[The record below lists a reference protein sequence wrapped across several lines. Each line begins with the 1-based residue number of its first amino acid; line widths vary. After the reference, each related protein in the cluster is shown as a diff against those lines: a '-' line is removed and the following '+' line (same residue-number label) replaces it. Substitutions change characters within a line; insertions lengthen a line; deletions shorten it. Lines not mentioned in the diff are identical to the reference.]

1 MHGEGG
7 VGEFGDVFGVLYAG
21 EKKKKKKKKRKKKTK
36 IVRKQCMPLVWKT
49 RVPQAKASTTY
60 DKIKSHNINKNT
72 HHTMG
77 TLLGKCWEQPRRK
90 DRLKSNISIYMW
102 IKNKIEK
109 YPIPYRATNLGLN
122 NLASYHRTTP

>member
-7 VGEFGDVFGVLYAG
+7 VGEFGDVLGVLDAG
-21 EKKKKKKKKRKKKTK
+21 EKKKKKKKKTK

-49 RVPQAKASTTY
+49 RVPRAKASTTY
-60 DKIKSHNINKNT
+60 DKIKSHNINNNT

-77 TLLGKCWEQPRRK
+77 TLLGKCWAQPRRK

-102 IKNKIEK
+102 DLEHWKA
-109 YPIPYRATNLGLN
+109 PYSSDKATKFGLN